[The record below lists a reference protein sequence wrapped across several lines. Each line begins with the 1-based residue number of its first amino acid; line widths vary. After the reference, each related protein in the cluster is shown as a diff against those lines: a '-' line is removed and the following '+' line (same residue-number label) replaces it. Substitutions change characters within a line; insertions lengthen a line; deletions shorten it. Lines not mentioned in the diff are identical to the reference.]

1 MKCIKKMGNGAC
13 SNKMCK
19 QCCINH
25 STVVCVTHA
34 VKANAATRMAAKPG
48 AELCRQKSKEV
59 DSEGG
64 DVVATASTK
73 VGNIAMP
80 GHTGTIDP
88 LNNDMCEVTATMVQ
102 LCKRKVRAS
111 ETEVPASEMNVE
123 DACMF

>member
-1 MKCIKKMGNGAC
+1 MKCIKKMGNYAY

-25 STVVCVTHA
+25 STVICVTHT
-34 VKANAATRMAAKPG
+34 VKANVATRMAAKLG

-59 DSEGG
+59 DSEGE
-64 DVVATASTK
+64 DVVAIASIK

-80 GHTGTIDP
+80 EHTGTIDP
-88 LNNDMCEVTATMVQ
+88 LNNDMCEVATTMVQ

-123 DACMF
+123 DA

>member
-1 MKCIKKMGNGAC
+1 MRQLGWLQSLVLN
-13 SNKMCK
+13 
-19 QCCINH
+19 
-25 STVVCVTHA
+25 CVG
-34 VKANAATRMAAKPG
+34 KS
-48 AELCRQKSKEV
+48 QKV
-59 DSEGG
+59 DSEGE

-73 VGNIAMP
+73 VGNIDMS

-88 LNNDMCEVTATMVQ
+88 LNNDMCEVAVTMVQ